1 MRRTPA
7 ARRRQRSV
15 RVAFAA
21 TVLLLSTAG
30 AAAGLV
36 LADPLALTVALVV
49 SVVCGW
55 AALRVVVVELRQ
67 QRRAHAADRARLSQ
81 GFHAEIAEQSTHRRA
96 ALAGA
101 AAEAQRTDRRRARR
115 GRAGGHPAA
124 LGGPRPPRRAPGA
137 HRGRPRRLRRTTGA
151 RPRGQ
156 PGHPQRRG
164 GRRAGLVGRRSRRV
178 GARHRRRP
186 AQLVR
191 RHRAPAPPT
200 TRAAP
205 SALVQLGRHAR
216 RPRPHRH
223 RPTARPRPGF
233 RHFRAPAPL
242 ASVTPVT

>member
-30 AAAGLV
+30 AAAGIV
-36 LADPLALTVALVV
+36 LADPLALSVALVV

-101 AAEAQRTDRRRARR
+101 AIEAQRTAGAERAAAELEATLRLSEARAHHAEHRARAEGARADSAVRRVHDLEVSLAIRSAEEADELASWDAGRDSWELDTVVDLLSWSAGPGARATDEPAERRA
-115 GRAGGHPAA
+115 
-124 LGGPRPPRRAPGA
+124 L
-137 HRGRPRRLRRTTGA
+137 
-151 RPRGQ
+151 
-156 PGHPQRRG
+156 
-164 GRRAGLVGRRSRRV
+164 
-178 GARHRRRP
+178 
-186 AQLVR
+186 
-191 RHRAPAPPT
+191 
-200 TRAAP
+200 
-205 SALVQLGRHAR
+205 
-216 RPRPHRH
+216 
-223 RPTARPRPGF
+223 
-233 RHFRAPAPL
+233 
-242 ASVTPVT
+242 

>member
-81 GFHAEIAEQSTHRRA
+81 GFHAEISEQSTHRRA

-101 AAEAQRTDRRRARR
+101 AAEAQRSMRAERASAELEATLRLSEARAHHAEHRAR
-115 GRAGGHPAA
+115 
-124 LGGPRPPRRAPGA
+124 
-137 HRGRPRRLRRTTGA
+137 TEGA
-151 RPRGQ
+151 RADSAV
-156 PGHPQRRG
+156 RRVHDLEVSLAIRSAEEADELASWDASRDSWELDTVVDLLSWSEEQQHRIG
-164 GRRAGLVGRRSRRV
+164 SSRRDAV
-178 GARHRRRP
+178 
-186 AQLVR
+186 
-191 RHRAPAPPT
+191 
-200 TRAAP
+200 
-205 SALVQLGRHAR
+205 
-216 RPRPHRH
+216 
-223 RPTARPRPGF
+223 
-233 RHFRAPAPL
+233 
-242 ASVTPVT
+242 

>member
-36 LADPLALTVALVV
+36 LADPLALSVALVV

-81 GFHAEIAEQSTHRRA
+81 GFHAEIAEQSTQRRA

-101 AAEAQRTDRRRARR
+101 AAEVQRTVGAQRAAAELEATLRLSEARARHAEHRARAEGARADSAVRRVHDLEVSLAIRSAEEADELASWDAGRDSWELDTVVDLLSWSAGPGARSSEETAQRRA
-115 GRAGGHPAA
+115 
-124 LGGPRPPRRAPGA
+124 L
-137 HRGRPRRLRRTTGA
+137 
-151 RPRGQ
+151 
-156 PGHPQRRG
+156 
-164 GRRAGLVGRRSRRV
+164 
-178 GARHRRRP
+178 
-186 AQLVR
+186 
-191 RHRAPAPPT
+191 
-200 TRAAP
+200 
-205 SALVQLGRHAR
+205 
-216 RPRPHRH
+216 
-223 RPTARPRPGF
+223 
-233 RHFRAPAPL
+233 
-242 ASVTPVT
+242 